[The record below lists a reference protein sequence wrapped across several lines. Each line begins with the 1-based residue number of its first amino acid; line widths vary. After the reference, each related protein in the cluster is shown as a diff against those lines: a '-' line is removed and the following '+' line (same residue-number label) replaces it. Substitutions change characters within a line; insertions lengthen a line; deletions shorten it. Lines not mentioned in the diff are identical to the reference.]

1 MKRTWFAVAVLAV
14 LAIWAA
20 IALAR
25 ANGAPA
31 SRTGAPVVGT
41 APAEGLCTGCHS
53 GNAVNTNGSV
63 TVLGVPPLFR
73 AGTTYRLTVRLAS
86 TQQNGNASRTWG
98 FQVTAVDTANG
109 QGAGTFAVVNA
120 SQTSFVNG
128 SGSFSTRQYV
138 NQNSGGTK
146 GGAASPA
153 DWQVDWTAPATG
165 STRVKFFV
173 AGLAGDG
180 SGMGGDWVYTG
191 SVASTDTLTAA
202 LPATW
207 GQVKAQYLK

>member
-1 MKRTWFAVAVLAV
+1 MKRTWLAVAALAA

-31 SRTGAPVVGT
+31 SRTGAPAIGGVT
-41 APAEGLCTGCHS
+41 AEGLCTGCHS

-73 AGTTYRLTVRLAS
+73 AGATYRLTVHLAS

-109 QGAGTFAVVNA
+109 QGAGTFALVNA
-120 SQTSFVNG
+120 AQTSLVSG
-128 SGSFSTRQYV
+128 SGSFSTREYV
-138 NQNSGGTK
+138 DQSSGGTK

-153 DWQVDWTAPATG
+153 DWLVDWTAPATG
-165 STRVKFFV
+165 STRVRFYV

-180 SGMGGDWVYTG
+180 SGTGGDWAYTG
-191 SVASTDTLTAA
+191 TVASTDTITAA

>member
-1 MKRTWFAVAVLAV
+1 MERSWFSVAVLAV

-41 APAEGLCTGCHS
+41 VAAEGLCTGCHT

-73 AGTTYRLTVRLAS
+73 AGTTYRLTAHLVS
-86 TQQNGNASRTWG
+86 TQQNGNVSRTWG
-98 FQVTAVDTANG
+98 FQVTAVDTATG
-109 QGAGTFAVVNA
+109 LGAGTFALVNA
-120 SQTSFVNG
+120 SETSLISG

-138 NQNSGGTK
+138 EQNSGGTK
-146 GGAASPA
+146 DGANSPV

-165 STRVKFFV
+165 STRVRFFV

-180 SGMGGDWVYTG
+180 SGTGSDWVYTG
-191 SVASTDTLTAA
+191 SVASTGTLTAV

-207 GQVKAQYLK
+207 GQVKVQYLK